1 MCFSLYPQRLNI
13 SLSLAIPKIRTDTNA
28 SHMNDL
34 TNLVWII
41 ELSPTEEKYRKNPFC
56 RSAISPIRS
65 LSLASQVNMY
75 GNNGF
80 VGRIAGMI
88 LRPYIPGCSAD
99 SSARR
104 R

>member
-13 SLSLAIPKIRTDTNA
+13 SLSLAIPKIR
-28 SHMNDL
+28 
-34 TNLVWII
+34 
-41 ELSPTEEKYRKNPFC
+41 
-56 RSAISPIRS
+56 SAISPIRS

-75 GNNGF
+75 GNNSF